1 MKQLVRKG
9 LKEVIVDEV
18 PDPMIIPHHVLVRPI
33 YSLISSGTET
43 ASIHQEGVI
52 RAVAENPS
60 HLSKIWN
67 VVKAQGP
74 IRTFAEVK
82 AKFSEYAVL
91 GYSGAGIIV
100 DKHETVLDLEVG
112 DRVAYGGEG
121 TGHGETIVVGRNLVV
136 KIPEDVPFEHAC
148 FATLGSIALNAVRIA
163 SISLGEKVAVIG
175 LGLVGQLIAQL
186 VRLQGGSV
194 IATDLKPDRVEL
206 ARRLGADRAL
216 VGSAELQEQISALT
230 NAQGTDCVIIAA
242 ASKSRAPCQLAV
254 DICRD
259 RGRIIDVGAVEL
271 SFPWYDMYRK
281 EIQLLMA
288 RAYGPGSY
296 DPVYE
301 QQGQDYPLPYIRW
314 TENRNMQEFLR
325 LVSQGRIQIQ
335 PLVTH
340 QFLLDDA
347 SRAYQTIL
355 DPAASSLAVLL
366 RYPAA
371 SSADPVSSFHPQ
383 RKIEVARGD
392 RSDSRL
398 GVALVGAGNL
408 AKWAHLPNLQKISF
422 AYLRSIHSS
431 NGPRG
436 KSYALRF
443 GAEYCTSDYG
453 ELLRDPEIQVMVIVS
468 RNQLHAEQALAALR
482 AGKHVFLEKPMA
494 LTEEECRALYRAVE
508 ETGRQLMV

>member
-33 YSLISSGTET
+33 FSLISSGTET

-100 DKHETVLDLEVG
+100 DKHENVLDLEVG

-121 TGHGETIVVGRNLVV
+121 TGHGETILVGRNLAV
-136 KIPEDVPFEHAC
+136 KIPDDVPFEHAC
-148 FATLGSIALNAVRIA
+148 FATLGSIALNGVRIA
-163 SISLGEKVAVIG
+163 NISLGEKVAVIG

-186 VRLQGGSV
+186 VRLQGGIV
-194 IATDLKPDRVEL
+194 IATDLKPDRVDL
-206 ARRLGADRAL
+206 ARRLGAAVAL
-216 VGSAELQEQISALT
+216 TGGEEFQDQIST
-230 NAQGTDCVIIAA
+230 ITDGQGVDCVIIAA
-242 ASKSRAPCQLAV
+242 AAKSAVPCQLAV
-254 DICRD
+254 QICRD

-271 SFPWYDMYRK
+271 SFPWYEMYRK
-281 EIQLLMA
+281 EIKLLMA

-296 DPVYE
+296 DPLYE
-301 QQGQDYPLPYIRW
+301 QQGQDYPLPYVRW

-325 LVSQGRIQIQ
+325 LVSEGDVQIQ

-340 QFLLDDA
+340 EFPLEDA
-347 SRAYQTIL
+347 PKAYETIL
-355 DPAASSLAVLL
+355 DASSNSLAVLL

-371 SSADPVSSFHPQ
+371 TSSDPAPGS
-383 RKIEVARGD
+383 
-392 RSDSRL
+392 
-398 GVALVGAGNL
+398 
-408 AKWAHLPNLQKISF
+408 
-422 AYLRSIHSS
+422 
-431 NGPRG
+431 
-436 KSYALRF
+436 
-443 GAEYCTSDYG
+443 
-453 ELLRDPEIQVMVIVS
+453 
-468 RNQLHAEQALAALR
+468 
-482 AGKHVFLEKPMA
+482 
-494 LTEEECRALYRAVE
+494 
-508 ETGRQLMV
+508 